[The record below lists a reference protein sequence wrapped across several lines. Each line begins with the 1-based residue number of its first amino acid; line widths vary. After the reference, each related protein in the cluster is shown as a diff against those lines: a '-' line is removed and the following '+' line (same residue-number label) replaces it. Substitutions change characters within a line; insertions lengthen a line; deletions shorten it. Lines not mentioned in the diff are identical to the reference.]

1 MRMSNAHARPSTH
14 THAQARGPGKQAV
27 NLTVSAHLLEEA
39 RELGIPL
46 SSVLEEALR
55 EKVAAARQE
64 RWLREN
70 RDALADYN
78 ERVEREGAFGDQFG
92 NI

>member
-1 MRMSNAHARPSTH
+1 MSNPHPIPTSPTHRHAP
-14 THAQARGPGKQAV
+14 ARGPGKQAV
-27 NLTVSAHLLEEA
+27 NLTVSADLLAVA

-55 EKVAAARQE
+55 ERVAAVRQD

-78 ERVEREGAFGDQFG
+78 ERVEREGPFGDQFG

>member
-1 MRMSNAHARPSTH
+1 MN
-14 THAQARGPGKQAV
+14 V
-27 NLTVSAHLLEEA
+27 TVSADLLSEA

-55 EKVAAARQE
+55 EKVAAARKE

-78 ERVEREGAFGDQFG
+78 ERAEREGTFGDQFG